1 MKTPRDILFARHQA
15 ATPKLDALRREIL
28 GKELNNQG
36 TKAQRSGLVA
46 SLLGCLQIP
55 WRELILPSRR
65 IWTGLAAVW
74 LLIFI
79 VNFSLRDTVSSV
91 TGQPVRTAP
100 TMMSWQVQQRL
111 MNQVL
116 ADRVNSPDIDRPR
129 NETPRP
135 RTEHNRTSIA

>member
-1 MKTPRDILFARHQA
+1 MKTPRDLLFARHQA
-15 ATPKLDALRREIL
+15 AMPKLDAVRRVVLAE
-28 GKELNNQG
+28 ELNNEA
-36 TKAQRSGLVA
+36 TKEQCSGLVT

-55 WRELILPSRR
+55 WRELVLPNRR

-74 LLIFI
+74 LLIFL

-100 TMMSWQVQQRL
+100 VMMSWQVQQRL

-116 ADRVNSPDIDRPR
+116 ADRVITPDIDRPR

-135 RTEHNRTSIA
+135 RTEHSRTSIV